1 MYTSGR
7 PKTLESVTT
16 DVTAKTVDVGVQTD
30 PMLYTK
36 SIKTTT
42 IVREEGCT
50 TMAVKRE
57 KML

>member
-7 PKTLESVTT
+7 PKTLERVAT
-16 DVTAKTVDVGVQTD
+16 DVTAKTVDVGV
-30 PMLYTK
+30 LYTK

-42 IVREEGCT
+42 IVREEGRT
-50 TMAVKRE
+50 IKTVKRE

>member
-1 MYTSGR
+1 MYTSDR

-16 DVTAKTVDVGVQTD
+16 DVTVKTVDVEVQTD

-42 IVREEGCT
+42 IVREEGHKIKT
-50 TMAVKRE
+50 VKRG
-57 KML
+57 KMM